1 MTARSEPQPT
11 SALVQCSRE
20 ECLDLL
26 ARSSIGRVVVPIG
39 VNSQPVIRP
48 VNFVFDAVSQ
58 SVIFRSAEGSKLY
71 ALLHSTRAWF
81 EVDDIDVAGRS
92 GWSVIIEGV
101 TEPVRD
107 AIELRRLQRLGLH
120 SWVAGPDSR
129 WIRIRARTVSG
140 RRIGVAPSDVA
151 R

>member
-1 MTARSEPQPT
+1 MCDELRAAS
-11 SALVQCSRE
+11 SVAQCSRG
-20 ECLDLL
+20 ECLELL
-26 ARSSIGRVVVPIG
+26 AGAAIGRVVVTIG

-48 VNFVFDAVSQ
+48 VNFVFDTVSQ
-58 SVIFRSAEGSKLY
+58 SVMFRSAPGSKLY
-71 ALLHSTRAWF
+71 ALLHSTHAWF

-107 AIELRRLQRLGLH
+107 AMELRRLEALGLH
-120 SWVAGPDSR
+120 SWVAGPDSC

-140 RRIGVAPSDVA
+140 RRIGAA
-151 R
+151 RPD